1 MINRMEIWIMSASQR
16 GRTGEKMAKA
26 NTWLAQFIEEEI
38 RKYGGVMVPV
48 KASVLERA
56 IIRNVTAGKLHPNP
70 DDEFCVP
77 SIGPNYGIIAN
88 YESIFRRYGSMHTK
102 LNDEPLMVQKV
113 HPDGYMI
120 LNGHHRWVAAMQSE
134 IKWIPIS
141 IINLTQETDI
151 ENMLRASNHDKR
163 VTLDLDEVV
172 FAVGEGMPAEKPLHF
187 PVNKIYKERIRL
199 GIPALLH
206 YLGKEGYDIWVYT
219 AKYYSYDYISAYF
232 RRYSVK
238 VDGVITG
245 TVRKTKAGSEAKKRT
260 EQLFAAKYVETLHID
275 NDMVLRTFRDSR
287 EHEEYV
293 LEDTGIGW
301 SKAVMEVVKGFKK
314 TVRRI

>member
-1 MINRMEIWIMSASQR
+1 
-16 GRTGEKMAKA
+16 MAKA
-26 NTWLAQFIEEEI
+26 NTRLAQFIEEEI

-56 IIRNVTAGKLHPNP
+56 LIRKVTAGKLHPNP
-70 DDEFCVP
+70 DDEFCIP
-77 SIGPNYGIIAN
+77 SIGPNYSIIAN
-88 YESIFRRYGSMHTK
+88 YESLFRRYGSMYTK

-134 IKWIPIS
+134 IKWSPIS

-151 ENMLRASNHDKR
+151 ENMLRASDHDKR

-219 AKYYSYDYISAYF
+219 ARYYSYDYISAYF
-232 RRYSVK
+232 RKYSVK

-245 TVRKTKAGSEAKKRT
+245 TVRKTKAGAEAKKRT